1 MAKATPRRVVLLT
14 GAGGGIGSQTAR
26 RLVEA
31 GHRVALV
38 DVDGPGIDR
47 LSAELGDDTLA
58 VQADV
63 TSLGDLERAVAATTE
78 RFGRLDAAI
87 ANAGIEI
94 LGPLGTMPVDDVERV
109 IQVDLLGVWKTV
121 RAALPEVIRAHGYI
135 LVVSSVSGATPGP
148 FNAAST
154 AATAGVAAMAKTLR
168 LEVRGQ
174 GVRVGIAYFGYIDTA
189 EGHRAVEHPAMADV
203 LARAP
208 ARMRTPT
215 PVDHAAV
222 ALARS
227 VERRSSRV
235 VVPRS
240 LAPSIEIPERV
251 QAVSERWLGRRPIR
265 WRDSSAP

>member
-1 MAKATPRRVVLLT
+1 MAKPMPRKVVLLT
-14 GAGGGIGSQTAR
+14 GAAGGIGSQTAR

-38 DVDGPGIDR
+38 DIDGAGTHR
-47 LSAELGDDTLA
+47 LSAELGDHALA
-58 VQADV
+58 IEADV
-63 TSLGDLERAVAATTE
+63 TSYADLERAVAATTE

-94 LGPLGTMPVDDVERV
+94 LGPLGTMSVDRRRARHRCRPARRLEDRP
-109 IQVDLLGVWKTV
+109 G
-121 RAALPEVIRAHGYI
+121 RAARGDRAHGYI

-148 FNAAST
+148 FNAAYN
-154 AATAGVAAMAKTLR
+154 AAKAGVAAMAKTLR
-168 LEVRGQ
+168 FEVRGQ

-203 LARAP
+203 MARAP

-215 PVDHAAV
+215 PVDHAAM
-222 ALARS
+222 ALVRS

-240 LAPSIEIPERV
+240 LSAAIEIPERV
-251 QAVSERWLGRRPIR
+251 QAVAERWLGRHPIR

>member
-1 MAKATPRRVVLLT
+1 MAKAKPRRVVLLT
-14 GAGGGIGSQTAR
+14 GAAGGIGSQTAR

-38 DVDGPGIDR
+38 DIDGPGIDR
-47 LSAELGDDTLA
+47 LSAELGDHTLA
-58 VQADV
+58 IQADV
-63 TSLGDLERAVAATTE
+63 TSHADLERAVAATTE

-94 LGPLGTMPVDDVERV
+94 LGPLGTMPMADVERV
-109 IQVDLLGVWKTV
+109 IDVDLLGVWKTV
-121 RAALPEVIRAHGYI
+121 RAALPEVIRSHGYI

-148 FNAAST
+148 FNAAYN
-154 AATAGVAAMAKTLR
+154 AAKAGVAAMAKTLR
-168 LEVRGQ
+168 LEVRGH

-189 EGHRAVEHPAMADV
+189 EGRRAVEHPAMADV
-203 LARAP
+203 MARAP
-208 ARMRTPT
+208 ARMRTPI

-222 ALARS
+222 ALVRS

-240 LAPSIEIPERV
+240 LAPAIEIPELV

>member
-1 MAKATPRRVVLLT
+1 MAKPMPRKVVLLT
-14 GAGGGIGSQTAR
+14 GDAGGIGSQTAR

-38 DVDGPGIDR
+38 DIDGAGTHR
-47 LSAELGDDTLA
+47 LSAELGDHALA
-58 VQADV
+58 IEADV
-63 TSLGDLERAVAATTE
+63 TSYADLERAVAATTE

-94 LGPLGTMPVDDVERV
+94 LGPLGTMSLTEVERV
-109 IQVDLLGVWKTV
+109 IDVDLLGVWKTV
-121 RAALPEVIRAHGYI
+121 RAALPEVSRAHGYI

-148 FNAAST
+148 FNAAYN
-154 AATAGVAAMAKTLR
+154 AAKAGVAAMAKTLR
-168 LEVRGQ
+168 FEVRGQ

-203 LARAP
+203 MARAP

-215 PVDHAAV
+215 PVDHAAM
-222 ALARS
+222 ALVRS

-240 LAPSIEIPERV
+240 LSAAIEILERV
-251 QAVSERWLGRRPIR
+251 QAVAERWLGRHPIR